1 LNLES
6 VDLTTLLPLI
16 GILIATSLVAGT
28 LAGLL
33 GVGGGIVIVPA
44 LEFLLRYAGVEPEA
58 RMHLA
63 VATSLATIIPTSITS
78 LRSHHRRGAV
88 DWSLV
93 RSWALPML
101 AASLAASI
109 LAARASSGVLT
120 AIFGFVALLVSVKM
134 FLPLDYWRIADQV
147 PRGLGGGIVASGI
160 GGVSAVMGIGGGTLG
175 VPLLTLTGFPIHKA
189 VGTAATF
196 GLLIS
201 VPGTLGFLFVSPS
214 EPVPVGTVGY
224 VSLLGFLVI
233 APGAM
238 LMAPVGARL
247 AHALD
252 KRTLSQAFGVF
263 LFIVAARMLY
273 RSFN

>member
-1 LNLES
+1 VSFES

-44 LEFLLRYAGVEPEA
+44 LEFLLRYAGVEPDA

-134 FLPLDYWRIADQV
+134 FLPLDHWRIADQV

-175 VPLLTLTGFPIHKA
+175 VPLLTLTGSPIHKA
-189 VGTAATF
+189 VGTASTF

-201 VPGTLGFLFVSPS
+201 IPGTLGFLFVSPS

>member
-1 LNLES
+1 VSFES

-44 LEFLLRYAGVEPEA
+44 LEFLLRYAGVEPDA

-134 FLPLDYWRIADQV
+134 FLPLDHWRIADQV
-147 PRGLGGGIVASGI
+147 P
-160 GGVSAVMGIGGGTLG
+160 LG
-175 VPLLTLTGFPIHKA
+175 VPLLTLTGSPIHKA
-189 VGTAATF
+189 VGTASTF

-201 VPGTLGFLFVSPS
+201 IPGTLGFLFVSPS